1 MTSLHCMVN
10 LWIDGR
16 ANYWRARKIVWGKG
30 GQERKG
36 GAGKESFTIKKVVVC
51 SSIGGFC
58 CDDNNCDYW

>member
-1 MTSLHCMVN
+1 MVN
-10 LWIDGR
+10 LWIDRR
-16 ANYWRARKIVWGKG
+16 AYYWRARKIVGKE